1 MKRLYFYA
9 AVIVMAIVTACGGN
23 SNSGNKAKEN
33 NSKAVLVDN
42 SATIKID
49 RKLRDCITITSYKIE
64 SNVREKGIEN
74 INETSGKITFVVNRN
89 NKELK
94 IDSDDIQ
101 CKLLKVYIDRTI
113 DSTHVYEKFIK
124 VSCASMVREIVK
136 MKPGS
141 KAEVS
146 VDFQVKAN
154 HRNTLEAQCLFD
166 ALTKKGCIDEIY
178 LD

>member
-1 MKRLYFYA
+1 MHTA
-9 AVIVMAIVTACGGN
+9 ALGDGV
-23 SNSGNKAKEN
+23 
-33 NSKAVLVDN
+33 
-42 SATIKID
+42 
-49 RKLRDCITITSYKIE
+49 
-64 SNVREKGIEN
+64 
-74 INETSGKITFVVNRN
+74 VVNRN

-94 IDSDDIQ
+94 IDSDNIQ
-101 CKLLKVYIDRTI
+101 DKVLKVYIDRTI